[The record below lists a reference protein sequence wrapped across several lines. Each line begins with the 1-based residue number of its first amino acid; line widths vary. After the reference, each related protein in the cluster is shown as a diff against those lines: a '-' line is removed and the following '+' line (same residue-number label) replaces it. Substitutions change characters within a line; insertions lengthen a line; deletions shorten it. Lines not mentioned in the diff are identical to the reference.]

1 MTIVKYIVGIDP
13 GLQGGIA
20 VLDSLINT
28 VTTTY
33 KMPTKRVNK
42 KLVID
47 TKELLNIL
55 EGVCKNS
62 TVVIED
68 VFIGKGMSCKSS
80 ITTISNWGVI
90 LGLLRLIDI
99 EPVIVGASTWQ
110 SKILKDVIVGQP
122 LKNEVS
128 KLTKLKSLKLAALLG
143 YNGPSDG
150 VSDAVCI
157 TYYYSKFI
165 LNS

>member
-1 MTIVKYIVGIDP
+1 MFIVGIDP
-13 GLQGGIA
+13 GLSGGIA
-20 VLDSLINT
+20 VLDSLTNT
-28 VTTTY
+28 VTTIY

-47 TKELLNIL
+47 TKGLLRALEELTRHT
-55 EGVCKNS
+55 S

-157 TYYYSKFI
+157 AYYYSKFI